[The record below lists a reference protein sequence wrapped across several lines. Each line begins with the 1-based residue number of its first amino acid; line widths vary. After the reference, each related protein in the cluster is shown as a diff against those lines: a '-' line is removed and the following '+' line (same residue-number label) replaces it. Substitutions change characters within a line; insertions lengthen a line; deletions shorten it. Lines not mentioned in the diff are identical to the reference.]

1 MNRSKHQTKKV
12 FLVLM
17 LFFAQ
22 VEHSVAERDHET
34 AKRLQEAGVIL
45 PLEAILEKQ
54 RRADIETILEVELEN
69 EQGRRVYEI
78 EYLDRTGAA
87 WEMSIDART
96 GRLLRKER
104 ED

>member
-1 MNRSKHQTKKV
+1 MNRSRSRTKKV
-12 FLVLM
+12 LVALS
-17 LFFAQ
+17 LFFAL
-22 VEHSVAERDHET
+22 VEHGVAERDHET
-34 AKRLQEAGVIL
+34 AKRLREAGMIL

-54 RRADIETILEVELEN
+54 QRADIETILEVELEN
-69 EQGRRVYEI
+69 EEGRRVYEI

-104 ED
+104 EE